1 MQKSHILCARGA
13 LAPPRRRNTI
23 AHPSQNA
30 GAKRVDEGYSG
41 VAAQRRRRRHHQSLC
56 RQRRQRRATLAH
68 ATHTQT
74 AARLFF
80 WVVFWNTVQTS
91 RMARSAAAL
100 SVRKQFGW
108 CDGNTEETWWWFLV
122 NGDEQPQAL
131 AATKHVCSEMLNFGA
146 RSTGGVA
153 KAANPGRPRRR
164 RRSAV
169 AASFFS
175 WVKLFLN

>member
-1 MQKSHILCARGA
+1 
-13 LAPPRRRNTI
+13 
-23 AHPSQNA
+23 
-30 GAKRVDEGYSG
+30 
-41 VAAQRRRRRHHQSLC
+41 
-56 RQRRQRRATLAH
+56 
-68 ATHTQT
+68 
-74 AARLFF
+74 
-80 WVVFWNTVQTS
+80 
-91 RMARSAAAL
+91 MARCAAAI

-131 AATKHVCSEMLNFGA
+131 AATKCVCSEMLNFGA

-153 KAANPGRPRRR
+153 KAAGPERTGRR